1 MRMKYVRSICILFI
15 VLCLITGCGGG
26 GNKKYPSEY
35 KKSPHPKIEE
45 LHLPQASGTAVSG
58 DSSGIVSLD
67 YSNTSQG
74 YLCATL
80 QYDPGKKVKLAVV
93 KEGVEGYPYY
103 DLTVVGKC
111 DSFPFVNGSGRYL
124 VKILLNNAGDE
135 YSVLYTQ
142 YIDVQLENE
151 QIAFLYPNQVVDY
164 GANSKAI
171 TKAFELTK
179 DDDTALDRI
188 ATLYNYV
195 VDTIAYDDDKAEQV
209 DDIYVL
215 PIVDQTLDTK
225 KGICFDY
232 AALLTAML
240 RSQQIPTRLVTGN
253 TSIEYH
259 AWVEVY
265 LPEKGWISADI
276 LLDSKKWSRMDPTFA
291 ASGTDYEDGYENK
304 YYY

>member
-1 MRMKYVRSICILFI
+1 MKKRHIRNYCILF
-15 VLCLITGCGGG
+15 VMLCIISGCGNNG
-26 GNKKYPSEY
+26 KTYPSEY
-35 KKSPHPKIEE
+35 KTSPHPTAEQLKLPSLTFTNVVGDE
-45 LHLPQASGTAVSG
+45 L
-58 DSSGIVSLD
+58 GIVTIDIGNL
-67 YSNTSQG
+67 SQG
-74 YLCATL
+74 YLQAVL
-80 QYDPGKKVKLAVV
+80 NNDPGRNVKLSIT
-93 KEGVEGYPYY
+93 KDGTQDSYYY
-103 DLTVVGKC
+103 DLKSVGKTEV
-111 DSFPFVNGSGRYL
+111 FPFTLGSGTYL
-124 VKILLNNAGDE
+124 IKILLNDSDDV
-135 YSVLYTQ
+135 YSIIFSQ
-142 YIDVQLENE
+142 YIQVSLENE
-151 QIAFLYPNQVVDY
+151 QIPFLYPNQIVDY
-164 GANSKAI
+164 TADSKAI
-171 TKAFELTK
+171 AKAFELTK
-179 DDDTALDRI
+179 KDDTVLERI

-195 VDTIAYDDDKAEQV
+195 VDHIQYDKEKAKEV

-215 PIVDQTLDTK
+215 PVIDETLESK

-276 LLDSKKWSRMDPTFA
+276 LLKSKKWSRMDPTFA